1 MEGSSL
7 YFENDDCNG
16 GFSCSN
22 PTVGM
27 LVVSSDLERPL
38 ADGGRLLLDRGLD
51 GGREGG
57 LGGNGTSV
65 LLFLHPAVKSS
76 SILTAFCRARP
87 RDLAL
92 LNLFLSNDELDVGL
106 CLDGGLSRTTSLEQM
121 GLSTDLL
128 VPGLFPHRDGGLLGF
143 VPK

>member
-22 PTVGM
+22 PVGM

-38 ADGGRLLLDRGLD
+38 TDSGRLLFDRGLD

-87 RDLAL
+87 WDLAP

-106 CLDGGLSRTTSLEQM
+106 CLDGGLSRTTSFEQM

-128 VPGLFPHRDGGLLGF
+128 VPGLFPHLDGGLLGF